1 MFVSQTCILMISYNN
16 KYWVQQQFVYLC
28 GHARYNIYSILTVF
42 ECVDVACSAC
52 FSKFPPKHV
61 VVCGT
66 KVPSQEELAKTVDL
80 ASHCVLCVIF
90 SPWQCIPSDSFSR
103 PLNLLT
109 ARYFPIWQF
118 KLYPQTPWDHVP
130 TTRVTSACATNCVKD
145 ANPCMHTP
153 RLCTCH

>member
-80 ASHCVLCVIF
+80 ASHCVFTVVCNFLTLTVHSQWLIF
-90 SPWQCIPSDSFSR
+90 QATQPAHSKVLSNLTVQTVSTDTLRSR
-103 PLNLLT
+103 PHNKGYICL
-109 ARYFPIWQF
+109 RYQ
-118 KLYPQTPWDHVP
+118 
-130 TTRVTSACATNCVKD
+130 
-145 ANPCMHTP
+145 
-153 RLCTCH
+153 LCEGC